1 MKIRLLNCLFL
12 LLLVVGESFAQT
24 PQFYNGTSGNTSNV
38 FPLGS
43 TTNKVQWLYP
53 PNLFHSNGTTGTP
66 AYYGLIT
73 KVYFRI
79 GSSASPA
86 YNYIDYS
93 VSLGQN
99 VGNIISLPSTTYITG
114 LNQCFY
120 QATYNMVGA
129 TTNSWYGITLQTPF
143 LYDPSK
149 SLVFQLQNNSSGGTY
164 MAQVHGTGNQR
175 IWGNFGNA
183 TGNGTGTGL
192 VDFGFDLIPAQTSAP
207 IILGAGFYCSGSNI
221 TMKCV
226 PPPGY
231 ENTDYKFV
239 WTFPD
244 GSKHTDSIYYFPNA
258 QPGATGP
265 SGTYQVYMTVDTGN
279 GPLDTSA
286 TATAQ
291 IFVQQI
297 PPPPAVASLIT
308 FCQGSQADSIPIY
321 GQNLQ
326 WYSVP
331 TGGTATTTP
340 PVINT
345 SQPGSFTYYVAQSLN
360 GCESSRVPVTVQVVP
375 PAPPPTVVSPVDYC
389 QNETATPLIAVGQNL
404 LWYSTSS
411 GGVGTSN
418 VPTPNTGAQGTT
430 YWYVTQTIDGCESV
444 RVPIEVRVNYRPN
457 ALVLASRPYVCA
469 GDTLLISYYG
479 NADGDTS
486 VDFNWN
492 FPAGS
497 TIESGSGQGPY
508 VVRFDSSGHPSI
520 KLIVDNHGC
529 VSPQANYVVEVRP
542 LPRFAIDMQEQACV
556 NDVVHLS
563 INQYTPAIDS
573 FVWDLDGGIKS
584 YASETGGPYGVQWT
598 TSGPKT
604 VTVVATDNACKS
616 APVQDIITIRD
627 LPDAGIH
634 IVQGGKKVCA
644 GDSVLLETSY
654 RWDYTYHWLPEQY
667 FTEQNSYRQW
677 ARIDYGRLITL
688 QITDGYNCSATDS
701 IQITPENCCE
711 VYFPSAFTPNGD
723 GKNDIFRPV
732 TQGHQSISLF
742 VVKNR
747 WGQQVYEGLNDRWGW
762 DGTFAGVAQDMG
774 VYFYYIKYKCTDGKY
789 YEEKG
794 EVMLVR

>member
-1 MKIRLLNCLFL
+1 MRNKLLFL
-12 LLLVVGESFAQT
+12 VFLLSLVISHRSNAQT
-24 PQFYNGTSGNTSNV
+24 MMPIPPHVSIYSAAVRGYWFTAPTNFTIIGLRIPPEAGSGTQNIQVVKINDVPPVAWPTLSINFVNLAYLQNGANGVILPVSINV
-38 FPLGS
+38 SAGDIIGILGS
-43 TTNKVQWLYP
+43 AGANVSY
-53 PNLFHSNGTTGTP
+53 
-66 AYYGLIT
+66 
-73 KVYFRI
+73 
-79 GSSASPA
+79 SAS
-86 YNYIDYS
+86 
-93 VSLGQN
+93 
-99 VGNIISLPSTTYITG
+99 
-114 LNQCFY
+114 
-120 QATYNMVGA
+120 ATPFA
-129 TTNSWYGITLQTPF
+129 TTINGQPVMLNRFLHQSTITAAPAINYSTEGSGFPIGRIEMYYQTKP
-143 LYDPSK
+143 
-149 SLVFQLQNNSSGGTY
+149 T
-164 MAQVHGTGNQR
+164 
-175 IWGNFGNA
+175 
-183 TGNGTGTGL
+183 
-192 VDFGFDLIPAQTSAP
+192 AP
-207 IILGAGFYCSGSNI
+207 TILGAGSFCAGANVALQAVVAPSYTNKTYS
-221 TMKCV
+221 
-226 PPPGY
+226 
-231 ENTDYKFV
+231 FL
-239 WTFPD
+239 WTLPD
-244 GSKHTDSIYYFPNA
+244 GSNRTDSILYFPNA

-265 SGTYQVYMTVDTGN
+265 SGTYKVVMLVDTGA
-279 GPLDTSA
+279 GPLDTSVV
-286 TATAQ
+286 ATAQ
-291 IFVQQI
+291 LFIQQI

-331 TGGTATTTP
+331 TGGSATTTP

-430 YWYVTQTIDGCESV
+430 YWYVTQTINGCESV
-444 RVPIEVRVNYRPN
+444 RVPIEVRINYRPN

-497 TIESGSGQGPY
+497 TIVSGSGQGPY

-529 VSPQANYVVEVRP
+529 VSPQANYIVEVRP
-542 LPRFAIDMQEQACV
+542 LPRFAIDMQEQACL

-627 LPDAGIH
+627 LPDASIH

-701 IQITPENCCE
+701 IQINPENCCE